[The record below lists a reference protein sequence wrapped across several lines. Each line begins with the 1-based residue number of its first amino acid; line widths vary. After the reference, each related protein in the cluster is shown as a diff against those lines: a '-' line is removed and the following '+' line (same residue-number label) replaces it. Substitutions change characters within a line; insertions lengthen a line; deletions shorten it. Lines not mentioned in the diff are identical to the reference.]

1 MAVGVGGAFWAATGE
16 PMAVPAAIGAGALN
30 DSDHLLDYYMVYI
43 RKDPRRLY
51 LLFHAWE
58 HAAAVAIFALVAGG
72 HPVLLA
78 AAAGHAGHLLGDL
91 IANKPRSALT
101 YSLLYRAAVRFERRR
116 LVRGS
121 PLPLSVAL
129 RHNIPLWHHVES
141 RLPSKVTQ
149 YLGLDR

>member
-1 MAVGVGGAFWAATGE
+1 
-16 PMAVPAAIGAGALN
+16 MAVPAAVGAGVLN
-30 DSDHLLDYYMVYI
+30 DSDHLLDYYLVYI

-78 AAAGHAGHLLGDL
+78 AAVGHAGHLLGDL

-101 YSLLYRAAVRFERRR
+101 YSLLFRAAVRFERGR

-121 PLPLSVAL
+121 PLPLSMAL
-129 RHNIPLWHHVES
+129 HHSIPLWRHVES
-141 RLPSKVTQ
+141 RLPSRVSR
-149 YLGLDR
+149 YLGLDQ